1 MVKLTVAV
9 VAIALAGTASAA
21 KWRDL
26 RVDGSSEEAF
36 AQSLEVFKDK
46 LPPSRWYTFD
56 HVLGHIWLQETL
68 AAAAEQRK
76 YTRDDYLRQLDGLT
90 YNEIGRVLD
99 PTGKWAQRI
108 RAQYFY
114 ARGGGGAAFTTPE
127 SPWPNQGGRPAG
139 GYGTNAASLAQQR
152 QQCQCAAPN
161 GPQGN

>member
-1 MVKLTVAV
+1 MLKLTAAML
-9 VAIALAGTASAA
+9 AIALAGTASAA

-56 HVLGHIWLQETL
+56 HVLGTIWLQETL
-68 AAAAEQRK
+68 AAAAEQRE

-99 PTGKWAQRI
+99 PTGNWAQRI

-127 SPWPNQGGRPAG
+127 SPWPTRSPPPVANGEFRGRSYPG
-139 GYGTNAASLAQQR
+139 R
-152 QQCQCAAPN
+152 QQ
-161 GPQGN
+161 

>member
-1 MVKLTVAV
+1 MLKLTAAML
-9 VAIALAGTASAA
+9 AIALAGTASAA

-46 LPPSRWYTFD
+46 LPQSRWYTFD
-56 HVLGHIWLQETL
+56 HVLGNIWLKETL
-68 AAAAEQRK
+68 AAAAEQRE

-90 YNEIGRVLD
+90 YNEVFRVLG
-99 PTGKWAQRI
+99 PTGYLEQQY
-108 RAQYFY
+108 RAQYYY
-114 ARGGGGAAFTTPE
+114 ARAGGRGRGAFTTPE

-139 GYGTNAASLAQQR
+139 GYGTTSASLAQQR

-161 GPQGN
+161 GPQ

>member
-1 MVKLTVAV
+1 L
-9 VAIALAGTASAA
+9 AIALAGTASAA

-46 LPPSRWYTFD
+46 LPRSRRYAFD
-56 HVLGHIWLQETL
+56 RVLQDIWLQETQ
-68 AAAAEQRK
+68 AAAAEQRE

-99 PTGKWAQRI
+99 PTGKLAQGY

-114 ARGGGGAAFTTPE
+114 ARGGGGAAFKTPE
-127 SPWPNQGGRPAG
+127 SPWPARVPPPVENGAYRVRPQPNQ
-139 GYGTNAASLAQQR
+139 QQ
-152 QQCQCAAPN
+152 
-161 GPQGN
+161 

>member
-1 MVKLTVAV
+1 MLKLTAAML
-9 VAIALAGTASAA
+9 AIALAGTASAA

-46 LPPSRWYTFD
+46 LPRSRWYTFD

-68 AAAAEQRK
+68 AAGAERE

-90 YNEIGRVLD
+90 YNEVVRVLD
-99 PTGKWAQRI
+99 PTGRLAEWY

-127 SPWPNQGGRPAG
+127 SPWPTGGRPAG
-139 GYGTNAASLAQQR
+139 GYGTNSASLAQQR

-161 GPQGN
+161 GPQ